1 MRLLFVASDP
11 IEYGGIL
18 NRIEARQR
26 GQLPVRWCRSG
37 RLNGNEIV
45 LAANGVGWHRAAAA
59 VDAGWA
65 ASRPE
70 AVISTGFCG
79 ALDPKLQIAD
89 VVVGTRVVAGGSAY
103 AALPVGCAREHA
115 AGVVCSV
122 DHVVQ
127 TAREKRELHALGHTA
142 VEMEAG
148 GVASR
153 AKALGAGFF
162 CIRAVTDL
170 AGEDLANDYN
180 RALRQDGR
188 FATMRIFRY
197 ALNRPAARLPEL
209 IRLRHNCVLAAQT
222 LGEFFA
228 DCRF

>member
-1 MRLLFVASDP
+1 MRLLLVASDP
-11 IEYGGIL
+11 MEYRGIL
-18 NRIEARQR
+18 NRMETRRSSHI
-26 GQLPVRWCRSG
+26 PVRWSRTG
-37 RLNGNEIV
+37 RLNGHEVV
-45 LAANGVGWHRAAAA
+45 LAANGVGWERAAAA
-59 VDAGWA
+59 VDAGWTA
-65 ASRPE
+65 LRPD

-89 VVVGTRVVAGGSAY
+89 VVVGTRVAAGGREY
-103 AALPVGCAREHA
+103 AALPIRSARAHVSGA
-115 AGVVCSV
+115 VCSV

-127 TAREKRELHALGHTA
+127 MAAEKRALHEKGNAA

-148 GVASR
+148 GVAAR
-153 AKALGAGFF
+153 TEALGAGFF

-180 RALRQDGR
+180 RALRPDGR
-188 FATMRIFRY
+188 FDTMRIFRY
-197 ALNRPAARLPEL
+197 ALSRPAARLPEL
-209 IRLRHNCVLAAQT
+209 VRLRNNCALAAQT